1 MALTTERTQETVIG
15 SFEQSDRELRKTMS
29 FTHLLFMSMGAI
41 IGSGWLLATLGA
53 ASTTG
58 PAAIVSWVIGGVFI
72 VFIAL
77 TYAEISGM
85 LPRTG
90 GIVRYPV
97 LTHGNFTGWLIGWT
111 YWLSAISVPAIEAEA
126 VVTYVSSQTKSGT
139 LTTVSS
145 GVTELKW
152 PLGILFAIGL
162 MLLFW
167 LLNFFGVRLL
177 SEVNRWVTWWKL
189 IIPTITFIFLFT
201 VLRGANFSS
210 YGGFAPLGT
219 SSIFEAMSTS
229 GIIFAYLG
237 FRQALEYAGE
247 ARRPQ
252 RDVPL
257 ATIGSVV
264 IAMVVYVGLQVAFI
278 GGLRWGNA
286 GVHPGDWAGLSA
298 SKWANAPLYDAL
310 KAAGVG
316 WLASY
321 AYVLL
326 VDGGIS
332 PSGTGWIYLG
342 TATRTNYGLSVHGM
356 APKSLQTMN
365 RWKVPWVSTIVSLV
379 IGCLFLVPEPS
390 WYKLVGFITSTTALT
405 YIMGGVGLPV
415 FRRYASALRRP
426 FRLGWA
432 EFWSPVSFL
441 AAMLIVYFS
450 GYATLITVYCAV
462 FIGMPLFIWY
472 FAPARGW
479 VKPGPAALLGL
490 VFLAAWVYIAIE
502 GGWVLRVNP
511 PVKGA
516 WGFGTYDVAQSAD
529 VLFFCVGLWALCN
542 GEGRRQVLSSAW
554 FVIMLLCVLPLSYYG
569 AFGPQKTPSIAFPWD
584 TLIALAIGLVAYYW
598 GVASGLNT
606 EELQDIVKRA
616 GEPAPL
622 APAGDAAGGQP
633 MAAPGS

>member
-1 MALTTERTQETVIG
+1 MAQVTEGSERQESLG
-15 SFEQSDRELRKTMS
+15 SFEQSDRQLRKTMS
-29 FTHLLFMSMGAI
+29 FTQLLFMSMGAI
-41 IGSGWLLATLGA
+41 IGSGWLLATLA
-53 ASTTG
+53 AGSVSG
-58 PAAIVSWVIGGVFI
+58 PAAIASWAIGGVFI
-72 VFIAL
+72 IFIAL

-97 LTHGNFTGWLIGWT
+97 LTHGSYTGWLIGWT

-139 LTTVSS
+139 LTKVAS

-167 LLNFFGVRLL
+167 VVNFFGVRLL

-201 VLRGANFSS
+201 VLRGANFHSF
-210 YGGFAPLGT
+210 GGFTPLGT

-247 ARRPQ
+247 ARNPQ

-257 ATIGSVV
+257 ATIASVV
-264 IAMVVYVGLQVAFI
+264 IAMLVYIGLQVAFI
-278 GGLRWGNA
+278 GALRWGNA
-286 GVHPGDWAGLSA
+286 GVHPGNWAGLA
-298 SKWANAPLYDAL
+298 TSKWAQAPLYDAL

-342 TATRTNYGLSVHGM
+342 TATRTNYGLSVHRM
-356 APKSLQTMN
+356 APKSLQSMN
-365 RWKVPWVSTIVSLV
+365 RFRVPWVSTIVALV

-390 WYKLVGFITSTTALT
+390 WYKLVSFITSTTALT

-415 FRRYASALRRP
+415 FRKYAPGLRRP
-426 FRLGWA
+426 FRLAWA
-432 EFWSPVSFL
+432 QFWAPISFL

-450 GYATLITVYCAV
+450 GFSTLITVYAAV
-462 FIGMPLFIWY
+462 FVGLPLFVWY
-472 FAPARGW
+472 FAPIRGW
-479 VKPGPAALLGL
+479 LKPAPAALLGL
-490 VFLAAWVYIAIE
+490 VFLAAWVYINIR

-511 PVKGA
+511 PVSGR
-516 WGFGTYDVAQSAD
+516 WSFGVYDAALSAD
-529 VLFFCVGLWALCN
+529 VLAFCAVLWALS
-542 GEGRRQVLSSAW
+542 GAEGRTHVRASMW

-569 AFGPQKTPSIAFPWD
+569 AFGPLKTPSIKFPYD
-584 TLIALAIGLVAYYW
+584 VLISLGIGIVAYYW
-598 GVASGLNT
+598 GVVSGFNT
-606 EELQDIVKRA
+606 EELQDIVSRTA
-616 GEPAPL
+616 DDSPPSG
-622 APAGDAAGGQP
+622 AAGALQ
-633 MAAPGS
+633 